1 MYNIADE
8 ICRNIITILWS
19 HKTPQITIIL
29 PHIGRYRNIV
39 RLIFVFVFVFEFVFE
54 FVFVFVFVFVQ
65 TLLPNCGC
73 IHTTMIFPTTL
84 HRMFLSSDDDD
95 DDDDD
100 NYTSSPHWR
109 LRKYNKADI
118 CQNHLLAH
126 WTYCPC
132 ITSALVGDIAVG
144 AYLSVVEFI
153 QVV

>member
-1 MYNIADE
+1 MYNIVDE

-29 PHIGRYRNIV
+29 PHIGRYRNII
-39 RLIFVFVFVFEFVFE
+39 RLI

-73 IHTTMIFPTTL
+73 IHATMIFPTTL
-84 HRMFLSSDDDD
+84 HRMFLSSDDDDDD

-132 ITSALVGDIAVG
+132 ITSALVGDIRCSG
-144 AYLSVVEFI
+144 SIFI
-153 QVV
+153 SGRIQQNQCCRLPLFC